1 MRIGELQT
9 ATVGDVTLGFRLS
22 WGDLK
27 RINRQLQALPSRSAD
42 PDAHLQFA
50 EEKLVEH
57 VVTCEGLADAEGK
70 PVEKL
75 TEQVIDDLPPA
86 FVNSAIVAM
95 LRAGEEVGGRG
106 NV

>member
-1 MRIGELQT
+1 MRIGEIQT

-27 RINRQLQALPSRSAD
+27 QINRELQALPSRNAD
-42 PDAHLQFA
+42 PEAHLDFA
-50 EEKLVEH
+50 EEKLLRH
-57 VVTCEGLADAEGK
+57 VVTCEGLDDAEGK
-70 PVEKL
+70 PVKKL
-75 TEQVIDDLPPA
+75 SEQVIDDLPPA

-106 NV
+106 NA